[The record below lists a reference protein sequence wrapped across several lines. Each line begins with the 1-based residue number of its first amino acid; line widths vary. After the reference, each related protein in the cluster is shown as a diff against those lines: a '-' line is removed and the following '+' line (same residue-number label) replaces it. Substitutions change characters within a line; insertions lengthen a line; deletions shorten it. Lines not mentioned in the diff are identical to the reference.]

1 MKIYLIRNEFDNGEG
16 EIENDIKAYATKE
29 LAKQAIKT
37 IIDDEIN
44 KLIDIGI
51 LTRKSD
57 GNIEFDGHIEITDTH
72 LNLSDEWG
80 WNIQIWIEEL
90 DVITA

>member
-1 MKIYLIRNEFDNGEG
+1 MNIYLIRNEFDNGEG

-44 KLIDIGI
+44 KLINIGI

-57 GNIEFDGHIEITDTH
+57 GTIEFDGHIEITDTK

-80 WNIQIWIEEL
+80 WNIQIWIEEI
-90 DVITA
+90 DVIMA